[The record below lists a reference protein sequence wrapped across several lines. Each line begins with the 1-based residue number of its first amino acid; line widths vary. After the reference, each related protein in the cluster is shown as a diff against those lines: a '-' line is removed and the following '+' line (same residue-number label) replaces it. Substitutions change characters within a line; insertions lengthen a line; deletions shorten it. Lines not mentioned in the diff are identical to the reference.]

1 MAKGQENRQKVFS
14 WFSTFLRDQNL
25 LFQRPGSKGGSN
37 LGNHTIDAQTGNWGN
52 LGYSKGKPPRWLFQ
66 VDLNSVPVVA
76 RLPEGA
82 EEASIGGVNT
92 AQGQSAAV
100 TVRILPLLQTGP
112 DAFERADEFEVAGLF
127 VFHGPLQ
134 PAGSSSDPVNFNV
147 ANGSL
152 FRVFKE
158 EDPETGETK
167 RVRVDSPYIF
177 AALIG
182 LLPRNEAKQVEIG
195 GAPVAITYGEVVDA
209 LQAAITAHPQG
220 GAAGPI
226 AVYDLSDDNEAA
238 RLRAELTAAWDGAG
252 PPPQVARV
260 AQQDSAEEE
269 DEGILEIDP
278 ATLNI
283 PENTDLLGVDPSV
296 YRQINALLRSG
307 KQHIMLY
314 GPPGTGKTTLA
325 RWIADNLP
333 GGEWTLVTGSSDWSS
348 QDIIGGYQPVGD
360 GDVDFVPG
368 ILLRDFDRPFIIDEL
383 NRCDIDKVIGPLFT
397 VLSGQQTTLPYRTD
411 ITDKNSQPYVILPK
425 AKPGGAGDHEFSPGA
440 AWRLIATINSIDKA
454 SLYQMSYALS
464 RRFGWVYVDAP
475 GDLRGFIAAFIAKT
489 DPAAPVP
496 AAGDS
501 CPLADVWTAINSARV
516 IGSAPIIDAIAAI
529 RQLVPDE
536 AFFGPASDAMRSA
549 ALDALDMVLLPMLDG
564 IVLQD
569 AHNIADATATA
580 FALSADQAA
589 RVKSRLEAVAI

>member
-1 MAKGQENRQKVFS
+1 MATGEENRQKVFS

-25 LFQRPGSKGGSN
+25 LFQRPGSKGGSS
-37 LGNHTIDAQTGNWGN
+37 LGNHTIDTQTGNWGN
-52 LGYSKGKPPRWLFQ
+52 LAYSKGKPPRWLFQ
-66 VDLNSVPVVA
+66 VDLSAAHVVA
-76 RLPEGA
+76 RLPDGA

-112 DAFERADEFEVAGLF
+112 DAFERADDFEVAGLF

-134 PAGSSSDPVNFNV
+134 PPGSSSDPLNFNISD
-147 ANGSL
+147 GSL

-158 EDPETGETK
+158 EDPNTGETN
-167 RVRVDSPYIF
+167 RVRTDSPYIL
-177 AALIG
+177 ATLIG
-182 LLPRNEAKQVEIG
+182 LLPRNEIKQIEIG
-195 GAPVAITYGEVVDA
+195 GVQGEITYGEVMDA
-209 LQAAITAHPQG
+209 LQAAITVHPKG
-220 GAAGPI
+220 GVAGPI

-238 RLRAELTAAWDGAG
+238 RLRAELKAAWEAAG
-252 PPPQVARV
+252 PPPQVTGA
-260 AQQDSAEEE
+260 AQQDAAEK

-283 PENTDLLGVDPSV
+283 PENADLLGVDLSV

-348 QDIIGGYQPVGD
+348 QDIIGGYQPVGG

-383 NRCDIDKVIGPLFT
+383 NRCDVDKVIGPLFT

-411 ITDKNSQPYVILPK
+411 IADKNSQPYVILPR
-425 AKPGGAGDHEFSPGA
+425 AKPGGGSDHEFAPGA

-475 GDLRGFIAAFIAKT
+475 RDVRGFIAAFVAKT

-496 AAGDS
+496 AAGDP
-501 CPLADVWTAINSARV
+501 CPLADVWTAINAARV

-529 RQLVPDE
+529 RQLAPGE
-536 AFFGPASDAMRSA
+536 TFFGPANDTMRSA

-564 IVLQD
+564 VVLQD

-580 FALSADQAA
+580 FELSSDQAK
-589 RVKSRLEAVAI
+589 RVKARLEAVAI